1 MKYCAQCGKELQ
13 DDVQFCVYCGASAN
27 SETANFAEEKEFLDA
42 THRFL
47 KYERICWNIFG
58 IFSLVMS
65 GIFLLFTLLAV
76 VGASSMI
83 IDAQT
88 EAVFGLGIVSF
99 MMVLYCLL
107 FVPFAVIGLVCAS
120 RIKRYMNEMYT
131 DIRSTADRCG
141 SIGLIVLGAFFNNIA
156 MIFYII
162 NFARFK
168 SNKKIVERIIQRQQS
183 GNNQA

>member
-27 SETANFAEEKEFLDA
+27 PEATNFAEEKDFLDT

-65 GIFLLFTLLAV
+65 AIFLLFTLLMLA
-76 VGASSMI
+76 GASGLV
-83 IDAQT
+83 IDAET
-88 EAVFGLGIVSF
+88 EAAFGLGIVSV
-99 MMVLYCLL
+99 MMVVYCLL

-131 DIRSTADRCG
+131 DIRATADRCN

-168 SNKKIVERIIQRQQS
+168 SNKKVVERIIHRQQS

>member
-1 MKYCAQCGKELQ
+1 MKYCAQCGKELH
-13 DDVQFCVYCGASAN
+13 DDANFCVYCGASSN
-27 SETANFAEEKEFLDA
+27 PETANYAEEKEFLDT

-65 GIFLLFTLLAV
+65 GIFLLFTVLVLA
-76 VGASSMI
+76 GASGMV
-83 IDAQT
+83 IDAET
-88 EAVFGLGIVSF
+88 EAAFGLGLVSV
-99 MMVLYCLL
+99 MMMIYCLL

-120 RIKRYMNEMYT
+120 RIKRYMNELYT
-131 DIRSTADRCG
+131 DIRATAERCS
-141 SIGLIVLGAFFNNIA
+141 SIGLIVLGAFFNNLA

-168 SNKKIVERIIQRQQS
+168 SNKKIVERIVCHQQS
-183 GNNQA
+183 DHRA